1 LPQAADYGFGV
12 IMVCDSLRTACDH
25 QRNLASGTGSCG
37 PLPQVAQRAGTHFVV
52 DFSQLAHEH
61 CPSLAENVHQLLQ
74 RRFNS
79 PRGFKNDER
88 EADCRGAGN
97 QPQALCS
104 LSGQESKRQERA
116 VAQS

>member
-1 LPQAADYGFGV
+1 LPQAADYGVGV
-12 IMVCDSLRTACDH
+12 IIVCDSLRGARDH
-25 QRNLASGTGSCG
+25 QRNLSSGIGSFG
-37 PLPQVAQRAGTHFVV
+37 PMPQVAQCASTHFLV

-61 CPSLAENVHQLLQ
+61 CPSLAENVHQLVQ

-97 QPQALCS
+97 QPQAHCS
-104 LSGQESKRQERA
+104 LSGQEAKR
-116 VAQS
+116 